1 MNFSH
6 YFSDP
11 KSNITNLSRCCH
23 LIIEEASDC
32 LEKFSSEI
40 ENIMKNLLLSR
51 KPGIEQPI
59 QIVISSYE
67 WNVALEQYVELF
79 MKRKDVVGPFM
90 VLANCLEAL
99 IYSKLKFQTHFMES
113 TDSKLEALSAMFKG
127 RSGKEL
133 HYIRIKPK
141 PTKKCSIFRNYFL
154 QE

>member
-1 MNFSH
+1 M
-6 YFSDP
+6 
-11 KSNITNLSRCCH
+11 
-23 LIIEEASDC
+23 
-32 LEKFSSEI
+32 EKFSSEI

-51 KPGIEQPI
+51 KSGIEQPI

-113 TDSKLEALSAMFKG
+113 PIAKLEAMTAMFTE
-127 RSGKEL
+127 RSGKMIL
-133 HYIRIKPK
+133 FN
-141 PTKKCSIFRNYFL
+141 TK
-154 QE
+154 

>member
-1 MNFSH
+1 MYFSH
-6 YFSDP
+6 YLLDP
-11 KSNITNLSRCCH
+11 KANITNLSRCCH

-51 KPGIEQPI
+51 KPGIEQ

-113 TDSKLEALSAMFKG
+113 PIAKLEAMTAMFTE
-127 RSGKEL
+127 RSGKMIL
-133 HYIRIKPK
+133 FN
-141 PTKKCSIFRNYFL
+141 TK
-154 QE
+154 

>member
-51 KPGIEQPI
+51 KPGIEQ

-113 TDSKLEALSAMFKG
+113 PIAKLEAMTAMFTE
-127 RSGKEL
+127 RSGKIIL
-133 HYIRIKPK
+133 FN
-141 PTKKCSIFRNYFL
+141 TK
-154 QE
+154 

>member
-1 MNFSH
+1 MHFSH
-6 YFSDP
+6 YLLDP
-11 KSNITNLSRCCH
+11 KANITNLSRCCH

-51 KPGIEQPI
+51 KPGIEQ

-113 TDSKLEALSAMFKG
+113 PIAKLEAMTAMFTE
-127 RSGKEL
+127 RSGKMIL
-133 HYIRIKPK
+133 FN
-141 PTKKCSIFRNYFL
+141 TK
-154 QE
+154 

>member
-1 MNFSH
+1 MHFSH
-6 YFSDP
+6 YLLDP
-11 KSNITNLSRCCH
+11 KANITNLSRCCH

-51 KPGIEQPI
+51 KPGIEQ

-113 TDSKLEALSAMFKG
+113 PIAKLEAMTAMFTE
-127 RSGKEL
+127 RSGKIIL
-133 HYIRIKPK
+133 FN
-141 PTKKCSIFRNYFL
+141 TK
-154 QE
+154 